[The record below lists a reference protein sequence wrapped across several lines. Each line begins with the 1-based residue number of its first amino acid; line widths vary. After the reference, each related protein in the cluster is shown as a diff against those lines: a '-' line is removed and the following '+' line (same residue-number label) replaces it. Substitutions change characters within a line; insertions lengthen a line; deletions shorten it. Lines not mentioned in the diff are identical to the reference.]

1 MSGAGGGRIVGDH
14 GPRCRRLSLWR
25 ADRPWQGEPRSPS
38 PPPPRD
44 RSWRS
49 GGRDGRDG
57 RDGRAESARD
67 RGPVSAAPFRPLTR
81 SFSSCSRPYPAGSAR
96 LGSVRWDVWGSWDS
110 SGRGVSKSATKA
122 PRAGIGREEKPGIS
136 TILFRRSGAI
146 GAFVADLDNLRHR
159 GPLGEDVR
167 EPGGDR
173 DDHDDRP
180 GPVAAPPGPRGGA
193 PSPTFAVVGHPGAVG
208 EVRVIHRMC
217 TFRRFRVSFPP
228 VSRVVSAGFACRFHR
243 SRRSGGRGRCDTG
256 GHAR

>member
-1 MSGAGGGRIVGDH
+1 MLPLPAPRPRRAIGHGGH
-14 GPRCRRLSLWR
+14 G
-25 ADRPWQGEPRSPS
+25 
-38 PPPPRD
+38 
-44 RSWRS
+44 
-49 GGRDGRDG
+49 GRDG

-67 RGPVSAAPFRPLTR
+67 RGPVSAAPFLPLTR
-81 SFSSCSRPYPAGSAR
+81 SFSSCSGPYPAGSAR

-167 EPGGDR
+167 EPGDDHG
-173 DDHDDRP
+173 DHDDRP
-180 GPVAAPPGPRGGA
+180 GPVAAPPGPQGGA
-193 PSPTFAVVGHPGAVG
+193 PGPTFAVGGTSGASRGGPSYPQDV
-208 EVRVIHRMC
+208 H
-217 TFRRFRVSFPP
+217 FPP
-228 VSRVVSAGFACRFHR
+228 VSRVVSAGFACRFRR

>member
-1 MSGAGGGRIVGDH
+1 MAGGPALARRPRVLPLPAPRPRRAIGH
-14 GPRCRRLSLWR
+14 G
-25 ADRPWQGEPRSPS
+25 GH
-38 PPPPRD
+38 
-44 RSWRS
+44 

-81 SFSSCSRPYPAGSAR
+81 SFSSCSGPYPAGSAR

-136 TILFRRSGAI
+136 TILFRHSGAI

-167 EPGGDR
+167 EPGDDHG
-173 DDHDDRP
+173 DHDDRP
-180 GPVAAPPGPRGGA
+180 GPVVAPPGPRGGA
-193 PSPTFAVVGHPGAVG
+193 PGPALAVVGHPGPVG

-228 VSRVVSAGFACRFHR
+228 VSRDFSAGPGAL
-243 SRRSGGRGRCDTG
+243 GEGRCDTG